1 MADIH
6 VNQVKFLVSIIALI
20 MEGEN
25 FKQRVTLAINNTIL
39 NELIVRIK
47 LNNIKK
53 LEKIFLYQM
62 VTKIEYK
69 KQY

>member
-1 MADIH
+1 MAAIYDT
-6 VNQVKFLVSIIALI
+6 
-20 MEGEN
+20 ME
-25 FKQRVTLAINNTIL
+25 
-39 NELIVRIK
+39 NERIVRIK

>member
-20 MEGEN
+20 NGRENCKKRAIAAVYDTME
-25 FKQRVTLAINNTIL
+25 
-39 NELIVRIK
+39 NERIVRIK